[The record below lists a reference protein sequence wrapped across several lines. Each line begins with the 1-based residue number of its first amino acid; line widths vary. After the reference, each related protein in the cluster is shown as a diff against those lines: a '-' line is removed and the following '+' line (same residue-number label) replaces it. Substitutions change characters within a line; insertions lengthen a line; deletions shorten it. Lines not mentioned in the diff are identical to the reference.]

1 MDRFD
6 VWTERFQHGIR
17 STAPRGLTLDHA
29 TQAVPVVDR
38 LRRETFEMFREAW

>member
-1 MDRFD
+1 MANPHWSR
-6 VWTERFQHGIR
+6 RHGDASAAAQCR
-17 STAPRGLTLDHA
+17 PLDHA